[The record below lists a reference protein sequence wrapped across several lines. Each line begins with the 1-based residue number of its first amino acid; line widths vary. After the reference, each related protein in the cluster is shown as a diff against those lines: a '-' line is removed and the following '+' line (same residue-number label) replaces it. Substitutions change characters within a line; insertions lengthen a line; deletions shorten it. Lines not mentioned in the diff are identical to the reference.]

1 MARARAVVC
10 GSLGSW
16 VHHIQLNQYA
26 ESNELI
32 VVYPQAAG
40 SKDIGEGCFNWA
52 SYEDDPLFDTRL
64 GVQLNT
70 VINLL
75 NDLRGALNHSYP
87 GGMLAAVPG
96 LDGYAAPPFERAPAL
111 V

>member
-1 MARARAVVC
+1 M
-10 GSLGSW
+10 
-16 VHHIQLNQYA
+16 HNIQLNEYA
-26 ESNELI
+26 EANDVV

-40 SKDIGEGCFNWA
+40 SRDIGEGCFNWA

-75 NDLRGALNHSYP
+75 DDLRAALNHTWASSLP
-87 GGMLAAVPG
+87 PG
-96 LDGYAAPPFERAPAL
+96 LGGGLPPFE
-111 V
+111 